1 MMWYKSLLIKVLN
14 FLVLLSLFFCRGF
27 VYNIELIIKI
37 VIVGVNVYFGFEGIK
52 SKIVFVLIKV

>member
-37 VIVGVNVYFGFEGIK
+37 VVVGVNVYFGFEGIK
-52 SKIVFVLIKV
+52 SKIVFVLI

>member
-14 FLVLLSLFFCRGF
+14 FLVLLSLFFCRGL

-52 SKIVFVLIKV
+52 SKIVFVLI

>member
-1 MMWYKSLLIKVLN
+1 MMWYKSLLIRVLN

-52 SKIVFVLIKV
+52 SKIVFVLI

>member
-14 FLVLLSLFFCRGF
+14 FLVLLSLFFCRGL

-37 VIVGVNVYFGFEGIK
+37 VIVGVNVYFGFEGIE

>member
-37 VIVGVNVYFGFEGIK
+37 VVVGVNVYFGFEGIK